1 MAITFSDSQKG
12 VTHVRREL
20 YLDSTTLR
28 RNVRRCLQRTDAADV
43 TLEATSA
50 AHATRIAGGLAT
62 LVTNQDP
69 QASLVLDTHVP
80 ERAPPAS
87 DDH

>member
-1 MAITFSDSQKG
+1 MSGENSISIRPRSDEMFD
-12 VTHVRREL
+12 VVM
-20 YLDSTTLR
+20 
-28 RNVRRCLQRTDAADV
+28 QRTDAADV

-50 AHATRIAGGLAT
+50 AHATRIAGSLAT
-62 LVTNQDP
+62 LVKNQDP
-69 QASLVLDTHVP
+69 EASLVLDTHVP

>member
-1 MAITFSDSQKG
+1 MSGENSISIRQRSDEMFDVVIK
-12 VTHVRREL
+12 
-20 YLDSTTLR
+20 
-28 RNVRRCLQRTDAADV
+28 RTDADDV